1 MNPARQIGLRRVEE
15 PRLGRVFPL
24 AGGMEWE
31 FVAVLVRLR

>member
-15 PRLGRVFPL
+15 TRLSREFPL
-24 AGGMEWE
+24 AGGMGRE